1 MLGIWNSSCPSTAR
15 LNRTNRSRLTQ
26 LARECACAGYRGLH
40 AILERTHEFPVFVL
54 DLYQFNAIPAGS
66 GDCRRSAFPVE
77 AMRKTPGLAQ
87 VSNPRG
93 RVDVALYR
101 IAERV
106 MEKLETE
113 QKFIGLRE
121 NLLPI
126 VEDVISQ
133 NFPAKTMLPR
143 EVEAVLEVFR
153 LNANRSLNGGKG

>member
-1 MLGIWNSSCPSTAR
+1 
-15 LNRTNRSRLTQ
+15 
-26 LARECACAGYRGLH
+26 
-40 AILERTHEFPVFVL
+40 
-54 DLYQFNAIPAGS
+54 
-66 GDCRRSAFPVE
+66 
-77 AMRKTPGLAQ
+77 MRKTPGLAQ